1 MASGKSP
8 AGSLPP
14 AWRRDELSLDDPG
27 LRRDV
32 HWLLFAIAA
41 CFAAAVLWAA
51 FAVIDEVTR
60 GEGKVITS
68 SQTQYIQNLEG
79 GIIGQILVREGQ
91 VVEKGDV
98 LFRIDSTRFASEFRE
113 GRSSDRALR
122 AKVARLSAEAQRT
135 RLQMPEDLRKEAP
148 AAAQNE
154 LAVYEARQQDLANR
168 NGIFREQL
176 AQRNQELV
184 EMGSRAARLDEGLQY
199 LQKEIALTA
208 PLVKQGI
215 MSEVELLRLQREA
228 SRLRTDLDAAR
239 LALPRIQAA
248 IEEAKRKMADTELAF
263 RSAAAAE
270 LADAK
275 AQLSK
280 LGETLPA
287 LEDRVSRTEVRAPA
301 KGIVKVIPNKTPGG
315 VVQPGSPLA
324 ELVPLEDSLLVEA
337 KIKPS
342 DIAFVSVGQAAVVK
356 LAAYDYSIYGG
367 LEGKVEYVSGDS
379 IQPQQGEPYFVAHV
393 RTHANAVAFQ
403 GKLLPVIP
411 GMTAT
416 ADVLTGRKSV
426 LEYLLKPINKVRE
439 RALRER

>member
-1 MASGKSP
+1 MPLENAP
-8 AGSLPP
+8 ARILPP

-27 LRRDV
+27 LRRNV
-32 HWLLFAIAA
+32 HWLLSTIVAF
-41 CFAAAVLWAA
+41 FVVAVIWAA
-51 FAVIDEVTR
+51 LAVVDEVTR

-79 GIIGQILVREGQ
+79 GIISEILVREGQ

-122 AKVARLSAEAQRT
+122 AKVARLTAEAQRT
-135 RLQMPEDLRKEAP
+135 RLQMPDELRKEAP
-148 AAAQNE
+148 TAAQNE
-154 LAVYEARQQDLANR
+154 LAVYEARQQDLANK

-176 AQRNQELV
+176 AQRNQELI
-184 EMGSRAARLDEGLQY
+184 EMRSRAARLDEGLQY

-215 MSEVELLRLQREA
+215 MSEVELLRLEREA
-228 SRLRTDLDAAR
+228 ARVRTDLDAAR

-248 IEEAKRKMADTELAF
+248 IEEAKRKMADGELAF

-270 LADAK
+270 LADAR
-275 AQLSK
+275 AQLAK
-280 LGETLPA
+280 LGEALPA

-324 ELVPLEDSLLVEA
+324 ELVPVEESLLVEA

-342 DIAFVSVGQAAVVK
+342 DIAFVSVGQPAVVK

-367 LEGKVEYVSGDS
+367 LEGKVVYVSGDS
-379 IQPQQGEPYFVAHV
+379 LQPAQGEPYFVAHV
-393 RTHANAVAFQ
+393 RTHASAVAFQ
-403 GKLLPVIP
+403 GKMLPVIP

>member
-1 MASGKSP
+1 MAIWQRSAKL
-8 AGSLPP
+8 LPP
-14 AWRRDELSLDDPG
+14 AWRREELALDDPG
-27 LRRDV
+27 LRRSV
-32 HWLLFAIAA
+32 HWLLYAVVLFFIAA
-41 CFAAAVLWAA
+41 ATWASL
-51 FAVIDEVTR
+51 AVIDEVTR

-79 GIIGQILVREGQ
+79 GIISEILVREGQ

-113 GRSSDRALR
+113 GRQSDRALR
-122 AKVARLSAEAQRT
+122 AKVARLAAEAQHA
-135 RLQMPEDLRKEAP
+135 RLQMPEDLNKEAP

-154 LAVYEARQQDLANR
+154 RALYEARQHDLANR
-168 NGIFREQL
+168 NGILREQL
-176 AQRNQELV
+176 AQRSQELL
-184 EMGSRAARLDEGLQY
+184 EMRSRAERAAEGLEY
-199 LQKEIALTA
+199 LKKEIALTA

-215 MSEVELLRLQREA
+215 MSEVELLRLEREA
-228 SRLRTDLDAAR
+228 SRVRTDLDAAR
-239 LALPRIQAA
+239 LALPRLQAS
-248 IEEAKRKMADTELAF
+248 IEEAKRKMADNELAF

-270 LADAK
+270 LAEAR

-280 LGETLPA
+280 LGEALPA
-287 LEDRVSRTEVRAPA
+287 LADRVSRTEVRAPA

-324 ELVPLEDSLLVEA
+324 ELVPVDDRLLVEA

-342 DIAFVSVGQAAVVK
+342 DIAFIAVGQAVVVK

-367 LEGKVEYVSGDS
+367 LDGRVEYVSGDS
-379 IQPQQGEPYFVAHV
+379 IQPQQGEPHFVIHV
-393 RTHANAVAFQ
+393 RTDASGVAFQ
-403 GKLLPVIP
+403 GKVLPVIP

-416 ADVLTGRKSV
+416 ADVLTGRRSV
-426 LEYLLKPINKVRE
+426 LEYLLKPVNKVRE

>member
-1 MASGKSP
+1 MALERSP
-8 AGSLPP
+8 AAMLPP
-14 AWRRDELSLDDPG
+14 AWRREELSLDDPG

-32 HWLLFAIAA
+32 HWLLCAIAA

-51 FAVIDEVTR
+51 FAVVDEVTR
-60 GEGKVITS
+60 GDGRVITS

-79 GIIGQILVREGQ
+79 GIISQILVREGQ

-122 AKVARLSAEAQRT
+122 AKVARLTAEAQRT

-184 EMGSRAARLDEGLQY
+184 EMGSRAARLDEGLQF

-228 SRLRTDLDAAR
+228 ARMRTELDAAR

-248 IEEAKRKMADTELAF
+248 VEEAKRKMADTELAF
-263 RSAAAAE
+263 RAAAAAE
-270 LADAK
+270 LAEAR
-275 AQLSK
+275 AQLAK
-280 LGETLPA
+280 LGEALPA

-324 ELVPLEDSLLVEA
+324 ELVPVEDSLLVEA

-379 IQPQQGEPYFVAHV
+379 IQPPQGEPYFVVHV

-403 GKLLPVIP
+403 GKMLPVIP

>member
-1 MASGKSP
+1 MPLENAP
-8 AGSLPP
+8 ARILPP

-27 LRRDV
+27 LRRNV
-32 HWLLFAIAA
+32 HWLLSTIVAF
-41 CFAAAVLWAA
+41 FVVAVIWAA
-51 FAVIDEVTR
+51 LAVVDEVTR

-79 GIIGQILVREGQ
+79 GIISEILVREGQ

-122 AKVARLSAEAQRT
+122 AKVARLTAEAQRT
-135 RLQMPEDLRKEAP
+135 RLQMPDELRKEAP
-148 AAAQNE
+148 TAAQNE
-154 LAVYEARQQDLANR
+154 LAVYEARQQDLANK

-176 AQRNQELV
+176 AQRNQELI
-184 EMGSRAARLDEGLQY
+184 EMRSRAARLDEGLQY

-215 MSEVELLRLQREA
+215 MSEVELLRLEREA
-228 SRLRTDLDAAR
+228 ARVRTDLDAAR

-248 IEEAKRKMADTELAF
+248 IEDAF

-270 LADAK
+270 PADAR
-275 AQLSK
+275 AQLAK
-280 LGETLPA
+280 LGEALPA

-324 ELVPLEDSLLVEA
+324 ELVPVEESLLVEA

-342 DIAFVSVGQAAVVK
+342 DIAFVSVGQPAVVK

-367 LEGKVEYVSGDS
+367 LEGKVVYVSGDS
-379 IQPQQGEPYFVAHV
+379 LQPAQGEPYFVAHV
-393 RTHANAVAFQ
+393 RTHASAVAFQ
-403 GKLLPVIP
+403 GKMLPVIP

>member
-1 MASGKSP
+1 MALDNAP
-8 AGSLPP
+8 ARILPP

-27 LRRDV
+27 LRRNV
-32 HWLLFAIAA
+32 HWLLYAIVA
-41 CFAAAVLWAA
+41 FFVAAVIWAA
-51 FAVIDEVTR
+51 LAVVDEVTR

-79 GIIGQILVREGQ
+79 GIISQILVREGQ

-113 GRSSDRALR
+113 GRSSNRALR
-122 AKVARLSAEAQRT
+122 AKVARLTAEAQRT
-135 RLQMPEDLRKEAP
+135 RLQMPDDLRKEAP

-154 LAVYEARQQDLANR
+154 LAVYEARQQDLANK

-184 EMGSRAARLDEGLQY
+184 EMRSRAARLDEGLQY

-215 MSEVELLRLQREA
+215 MSEVELLRLEREA
-228 SRLRTDLDAAR
+228 ARVRTDLDAAR

-248 IEEAKRKMADTELAF
+248 IEEAKRKLADGELAF

-270 LADAK
+270 LAEAR
-275 AQLSK
+275 AQLAK
-280 LGETLPA
+280 LGEALPA

-324 ELVPLEDSLLVEA
+324 ELVPVEDRLLVEA
-337 KIKPS
+337 KIRPS
-342 DIAFVSVGQAAVVK
+342 DIAFVSVGQPAVVK

-367 LEGKVEYVSGDS
+367 LEGRVEYVSGDS
-379 IQPQQGEPYFVAHV
+379 LQPAQGEPYFVVHV
-393 RTHANAVAFQ
+393 RTHASAVAFQ
-403 GKLLPVIP
+403 GKMLPVIP

>member
-1 MASGKSP
+1 MSIERRHAKL
-8 AGSLPP
+8 LPP
-14 AWRRDELSLDDPG
+14 AWRRDELALDDPG
-27 LRRDV
+27 LRRSV
-32 HWLLFAIAA
+32 HWLLYAVVLFFIAA
-41 CFAAAVLWAA
+41 AAWASL
-51 FAVIDEVTR
+51 AVIDEVTR

-79 GIIGQILVREGQ
+79 GIISEILVREGQ
-91 VVEKGDV
+91 VVDKGDV

-113 GRSSDRALR
+113 GRQSDRALR
-122 AKVARLSAEAQRT
+122 AKVARLAAEAQHA
-135 RLQMPEDLRKEAP
+135 RLQMPEDLKKDAP

-154 LAVYEARQQDLANR
+154 LALYEARQHDLANR
-168 NGIFREQL
+168 NGILREQL
-176 AQRNQELV
+176 AQRSQEML
-184 EMGSRAARLDEGLQY
+184 EMRSRADRAAEGLEY
-199 LQKEIALTA
+199 LKKEIALTA

-215 MSEVELLRLQREA
+215 MSEVELLRLEREA
-228 SRLRTDLDAAR
+228 SRVRTDLDAAR
-239 LALPRIQAA
+239 LALPRLQAS
-248 IEEAKRKMADTELAF
+248 IEEAKRKMADNELAF

-270 LADAK
+270 LAEAR

-280 LGETLPA
+280 LGEALPA
-287 LEDRVSRTEVRAPA
+287 LADRVSRTEVRAPA

-324 ELVPLEDSLLVEA
+324 ELVPVDDRLLVEA

-342 DIAFVSVGQAAVVK
+342 DIAFIAVGQAVVVK

-367 LEGKVEYVSGDS
+367 LDGRVEYVSGDS
-379 IQPQQGEPYFVAHV
+379 IQPQQGEPYFVVHV
-393 RTHANAVAFQ
+393 RTEANGVAFQ

-416 ADVLTGRKSV
+416 ADVLTGRRSV
-426 LEYLLKPINKVRE
+426 LEYLLKPVNKVRE